1 MSVRFEIHKQR
12 FFFSQL
18 LNAFTLKKDMVLGDK
33 KILMMKNIVYKLIDV
48 RVSFFFS
55 ISIVSANTYNSY
67 ISDPANTSPPAY
79 NMPYSSP
86 PPRYVSVFGLDS
98 ENTSKIRIQSSS
110 TYSRDTSSKTR
121 KNKKEMGKIF
131 SQ

>member
-1 MSVRFEIHKQR
+1 
-12 FFFSQL
+12 
-18 LNAFTLKKDMVLGDK
+18 MVLVDK

-55 ISIVSANTYNSY
+55 ISIVSANTYNFY

-121 KNKKEMGKIF
+121 KNKKEMGKILKLSVSLGF
-131 SQ
+131 SKT